1 IQQETIGIPQ
11 LAATSFAKVQNCG
24 RSLCLTAYT
33 NNAPTP
39 GSPLAMNPFSAAD
52 TRKRSSLYSLSSS
65 AYRSSRNVIGS
76 AANSHGERSVTGHDK
91 TPPGLTSQRHDELT
105 GVTPELNHTST
116 NFACLRASTSVIPPE
131 SRPRPTVS
139 ANSSPLLI

>member
-33 NNAPTP
+33 NNAATP
-39 GSPLAMNPFSAAD
+39 GSPLAMNPFSVAD
-52 TRKRSSLYSLSSS
+52 TRKRSSLCSLSSS

-76 AANSHGERSVTGHDK
+76 AANSHGERSVAGHDK
-91 TPPGLTSQRHDELT
+91 MPPAPTSHLQDELT
-105 GVTPELNHTST
+105 GVTLEPDHTST
-116 NFACLRASTSVIPPE
+116 NFACLRASTS
-131 SRPRPTVS
+131 
-139 ANSSPLLI
+139 